1 MENNELLQVWKSYD
15 QKLDQLLEIDKRRTY
30 EKALSAAKKR
40 FNKLTYEPIFEI
52 ILAIIFM
59 SFTGRLMVAVWG
71 IWPLTVVAVI
81 FHAFLIFIIA
91 FDVNLIYRVKS
102 LNYDLPMAELQK
114 QIHQIKKAKMMEIRI
129 ILWGL
134 AVLTGPFVLAFLYVL
149 LGQQQIGEIPNQFW
163 YVNGSLCL
171 ILAFVALHLSAG
183 LSKPKTQLQKWFT
196 SKLRY
201 GGLDESEAILTELKA

>member
-30 EKALSAAKKR
+30 EKALNSAKKR

-71 IWPLTVVAVI
+71 IWPLTVVAVA
-81 FHAFLIFIIA
+81 FHAFLIFTIA

-114 QIHQIKKAKMMEIRI
+114 QIHRIKKAKMMEIRI

-196 SKLRY
+196 SKLKY
-201 GGLDESEAILTELKA
+201 GGLDESKAILTELKA

>member
-1 MENNELLQVWKSYD
+1 MENNELLQLWKSYD

-30 EKALSAAKKR
+30 EKALSSAKKR

-52 ILAIIFM
+52 ILSIIFM

-71 IWPLTVVAVI
+71 VWPLTVVAVA
-81 FHAFLIFIIA
+81 FHAFLIVTII

-102 LNYDLPMAELQK
+102 LNYDLPMADLQK
-114 QIHQIKKAKMMEIRI
+114 QIHQIKRAKMMEIRI

-149 LGQQQIGEIPNQFW
+149 LGQGHIGEIPNQFW
-163 YVNGSLCL
+163 IVNGSLCL
-171 ILAFVALHLSAG
+171 ILTFVALHLSGG
-183 LSKPKTQLQKWFT
+183 LSKPKTKLQKWFT
-196 SKLRY
+196 SKLKF
-201 GGLDESEAILTELKA
+201 GGLDESEAILVELKD

>member
-1 MENNELLQVWKSYD
+1 MENNELIQVWKSYD

-30 EKALSAAKKR
+30 KKALSAAKKR

-52 ILAIIFM
+52 VLAVIFM
-59 SFTGRLMVAVWG
+59 SFTGRLMVAIWG
-71 IWPLTVVAVI
+71 VWPLTVVAVA
-81 FHAFLIFIIA
+81 FHAFLIFTIA

-149 LGQQQIGEIPNQFW
+149 LGQQHIGEIPNQFW

-183 LSKPKTQLQKWFT
+183 LSKPKTKMQKWFT
-196 SKLRY
+196 SKLKY